1 MEKDLILLVDDE
13 ADMLENCSR
22 LLLSM
27 GYLPRTASNGEE
39 ALKAIEEEIPAL
51 VLSDLKMPRMGGIEL
66 IQKVKERY
74 PGLHVILFT
83 AFGSIESAVEAI
95 KEGAFDYL
103 SKPFTADQLKH
114 SIERALETLRLL
126 RENRALKEQLSDN
139 FKFDN
144 ILGKSKGIKD
154 VIEMVKKIAS
164 TNSNILIL
172 GESGTGKELIAR
184 SIHVNSRRANKPFV
198 PLDCA
203 AVPETL
209 IESELFGHEK
219 GAFTDAHVS
228 RDGIF
233 EIANTGTLFL
243 DEIGELGMDLQAK
256 LLRVIQ
262 ERNIRKIGG
271 RKEIGLDIRI
281 IAATNR
287 DLKKAIEEKMFR
299 EELYFR
305 LNVICITLPPLRE
318 RIEDIPELSDYFLK
332 KYFES
337 NGIPVKPVSKEAME
351 GLKAYHWPGNI
362 RELQN
367 CLERAASL
375 AEGVAMNPEDFPEAI
390 PKKSGVP
397 SHDFDLWGMKY
408 KEAKK
413 QYLGIFDR
421 RYMDNLLKQ
430 CGGNITRAA
439 EASGVPRMT
448 IYRILKRI
456 HGTDL

>member
-1 MEKDLILLVDDE
+1 MEKDQILLVDDE
-13 ADMLENCSR
+13 VDMLENCSR
-22 LLLSM
+22 LLRSM
-27 GYLPRTASNGEE
+27 GYPSLTASNGEE
-39 ALKAIEEEIPAL
+39 ALRIIEEEIPTL
-51 VLSDLKMPRMGGIEL
+51 VLSDLKMPKMGGIEF
-66 IQKVKERY
+66 IRKVRERY
-74 PGLHVILFT
+74 PDLNVILFT

-103 SKPFTADQLKH
+103 PKPFTADQLKH
-114 SIERALETLRLL
+114 SIERALETARLL

-144 ILGKSKGIKD
+144 ILGTSEGIKN
-154 VIEMVKKIAS
+154 VIEIVKKIAP
-164 TNSNILIL
+164 TNSNVLIL

-184 SIHVNSRRANKPFV
+184 SIHANSRRANSPFV

-203 AVPETL
+203 SIPENL

-219 GAFTDAHVS
+219 GAFTGAHIA

-243 DEIGELGMDLQAK
+243 DEIGELGIDLQSR

-262 ERNIRKIGG
+262 ERRIRKIGG
-271 RKEIGLDIRI
+271 RKEIDLDIRI
-281 IAATNR
+281 ISATNR
-287 DLKKAIEEKMFR
+287 ELRKAIEEKLFR

-305 LNVICITLPPLRE
+305 LNVISITLPPLRE
-318 RIEDIPELSDYFLK
+318 RLEDIPELCEFFLK
-332 KYFES
+332 KHFES
-337 NGIPVKPVSKEAME
+337 DEMPVKPISKEAME
-351 GLKAYHWPGNI
+351 RLKTYSWPGNI

-375 AEGVAMNPEDFPEAI
+375 SEGSAIVSDDFPEVI
-390 PKKSGVP
+390 SKKPKAP
-397 SHDFDLWGMKY
+397 DLDLWSMKY

-413 QYLGIFDR
+413 QYLEVFEKQ
-421 RYMDNLLKQ
+421 YMDNLLKQ
-430 CGGNITRAA
+430 HGGNITRVA

-448 IYRILKRI
+448 IYRLLRKINI
-456 HGTDL
+456 S